1 MTNDILLL
9 IADSIGIMAF
19 ALSGLFIAT
28 KERLDLLGLFIISF
42 LTALGGGVIRDIIID
57 RPPMSFT
64 HYSPAFL
71 VISVI
76 AIGLL
81 FKLHKKSEIE
91 SHYLFIFSD
100 TLGLVSFAITGGLLG
115 IGADFHIIG
124 VMFLALITAVGGGVV
139 RDMLLNEVPLLL
151 KSDFYGSIALLV
163 GMTLYFLYVE
173 DMLNSASILAVFIGG
188 VMLRLI
194 AFYRDWHLPKL

>member
-28 KERLDLLGLFIISF
+28 KERLDLLGLFIIAF

-76 AIGLL
+76 VIGLL
-81 FKLHKKSEIE
+81 FKLHRKSEIA

-115 IGADFHIIG
+115 IGADLHIIG

-163 GMTLYFLYVE
+163 GMTLYFLYIE
-173 DMLNSASILAVFIGG
+173 EMLNSASIFVVFIGG

>member
-1 MTNDILLL
+1 MNNDILLL
-9 IADSIGIMAF
+9 IADSIGIIAF

-28 KERLDLLGLFIISF
+28 KERLDLLGLFIIAF
-42 LTALGGGVIRDIIID
+42 LTALGGGVIRDVIID

-64 HYSPAFL
+64 HYSPTLL
-71 VISVI
+71 VIIVI
-76 AIGLL
+76 AVGLL

-115 IGADFHIIG
+115 IEADFHIIG

-163 GMTLYFLYVE
+163 GMTLYLLFFV
-173 DMLNSASILAVFIGG
+173 DMLNSATILVVFICG
-188 VMLRLI
+188 VVLRLV

>member
-1 MTNDILLL
+1 MNNDILLL
-9 IADSIGIMAF
+9 IADSIGIVAF
-19 ALSGLFIAT
+19 TLSGLFIA
-28 KERLDLLGLFIISF
+28 KKNRLDLLGLFIISF

-64 HYSPAFL
+64 HFLPALL
-71 VISVI
+71 VVSII
-76 AIGLL
+76 GIGLL
-81 FKLHKKSEIE
+81 FKLHRKSEIE

-100 TLGLVSFAITGGLLG
+100 TLGLVSFAITGALLG

-163 GMTLYFLYVE
+163 GMILYLLHLANL
-173 DMLNSASILAVFIGG
+173 LNSVSILTVFIGG
-188 VMLRLI
+188 IVLRLI
-194 AFYRDWHLPKL
+194 AFYRNWHLPKL

>member
-1 MTNDILLL
+1 MSNDILLF
-9 IADSIGIMAF
+9 IADSIGIIAF

-28 KERLDLLGLFIISF
+28 KERLDLLGLFIIAF
-42 LTALGGGVIRDIIID
+42 LTALGGGVLRDIIID

-64 HYSPAFL
+64 HYSPTLL

-76 AIGLL
+76 AVGLL

-115 IGADFHIIG
+115 IEADFHIIG

-163 GMTLYFLYVE
+163 GMALYILYFV

-188 VMLRLI
+188 VMLRLV

>member
-9 IADSIGIMAF
+9 IADSIGIIAF

-28 KERLDLLGLFIISF
+28 KERLDLLGLFIIAF

-57 RPPMSFT
+57 RPLMSFT
-64 HYSPAFL
+64 HYSPALL
-71 VISVI
+71 VISIVI
-76 AIGLL
+76 IGLL
-81 FKLHKKSEIE
+81 FKLHKKSEIA

-115 IGADFHIIG
+115 IAADFHIVG
-124 VMFLALITAVGGGVV
+124 VMFLALITAVGGGVL

-163 GMTLYFLYVE
+163 GMMLYILYISG
-173 DMLNSASILAVFIGG
+173 MLNSAAVLAVFIGG
-188 VMLRLI
+188 ISLRLI

>member
-1 MTNDILLL
+1 MNNDILLL

-28 KERLDLLGLFIISF
+28 KERLDLLGLFIIAF
-42 LTALGGGVIRDIIID
+42 LTALGGGVIRDIVID

-71 VISVI
+71 VIGVI
-76 AIGLL
+76 VIGLL

-163 GMTLYFLYVE
+163 GMTLYFLYIE